1 MEEREYGELKLK
13 YKYIDEFGNVTKS
26 SWEKRSDDESLVH
39 DLVQSA
45 CAFLISAGYN
55 PNLRD
60 QPTVIEWTDTKYGK
74 TPTEYEI
81 GHEMLITL
89 KDPEASVTAA
99 IWDGENFTDIKYK
112 DVLAWA
118 YMIPRYDDMNLWY

>member
-1 MEEREYGELKLK
+1 MEEREYGKLKLK
-13 YKYIDEFGNVTKS
+13 YKYIDEFGNITKS
-26 SWEKRSDDESLVH
+26 SWKKESDDENLVH
-39 DLVQSA
+39 DLIQSA
-45 CAFLISAGYN
+45 WAFLISAGYN

-74 TPTEYEI
+74 TPTEYYI

-89 KDPEASVTAA
+89 KDPEASVTVAK
-99 IWDGENFTDIKYK
+99 WDGENFTDIKYK

-118 YMIPRYDDMNLWY
+118 YMVPRYDDMNLWY